1 MKLRDSVMQVF
12 ATGLRVVRVLA
23 IGGSFYHYF
32 SGQMLHAI
40 YWGVIALFLLMRQK

>member
-1 MKLRDSVMQVF
+1 MKLRESISSVF
-12 ATGLRVVRVLA
+12 ATGVRVVRVLA

-40 YWGVIALFLLMRQK
+40 FWAVVALFLLMRQK